1 VSIAAR
7 VLLAI
12 LSYFFNADGKV
23 RKKVGLTELACIA
36 GCERARVPG
45 AIRKL
50 EARGA
55 LMVSRSRGGAGRTNE
70 SSMMAGA
77 SGCPVAGTAPAL
89 QRAGEEVPFAA
100 AGRRRWRAITSSIQA
115 TTSASTKA
123 MRVGVTSIGAGNTP
137 AAIYRAMERLL
148 RLVRASTARIA
159 ISAGFGLAMTFP
171 ARHASATSRWQIR
184 SR

>member
-1 VSIAAR
+1 MSIAAR

-55 LMVSRSRGGAGRTNE
+55 LMVSRSRA
-70 SSMMAGA
+70 A
-77 SGCPVAGTAPAL
+77 PVGPMN
-89 QRAGEEVPFAA
+89 RP
-100 AGRRRWRAITSSIQA
+100 
-115 TTSASTKA
+115 
-123 MRVGVTSIGAGNTP
+123 
-137 AAIYRAMERLL
+137 
-148 RLVRASTARIA
+148 
-159 ISAGFGLAMTFP
+159 
-171 ARHASATSRWQIR
+171 
-184 SR
+184 